1 MRVMLKISIPT
12 EDGNKAIRDGSLGK
26 TIETAMAE
34 LKPEAAYFTVDG
46 GKRTAFMV
54 LDMKDSSQ
62 MPVIGERFFFALN
75 ASIEVV
81 PVMNADDLKKGLPVA
96 MAALAAA

>member
-1 MRVMLKISIPT
+1 
-12 EDGNKAIRDGSLGK
+12 
-26 TIETAMAE
+26 
-34 LKPEAAYFTVDG
+34 
-46 GKRTAFMV
+46 
-54 LDMKDSSQ
+54 